1 VQGWVDDAG
10 YPSGMRLP
18 MSPQEFRLVD
28 ADAFAKAADELEALE
43 NPTPIEADVA
53 LYLARAARLLRLGID

>member
-1 VQGWVDDAG
+1 
-10 YPSGMRLP
+10 MRLP